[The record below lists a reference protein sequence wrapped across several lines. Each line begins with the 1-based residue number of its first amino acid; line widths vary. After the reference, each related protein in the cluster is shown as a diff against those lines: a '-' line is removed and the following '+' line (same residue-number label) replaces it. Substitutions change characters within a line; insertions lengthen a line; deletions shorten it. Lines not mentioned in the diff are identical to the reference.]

1 MGVELVPE
9 AGAAEQEAVRRA
21 IDLTTEAAW
30 RTAPWWR
37 AGLVDELER
46 APWEVPRPS
55 AYEAVRSPRS
65 TLGATRA

>member
-9 AGAAEQEAVRRA
+9 ASAAEQEAVGRA
-21 IDLTTEAAW
+21 IDLTTEMASK
-30 RTAPWWR
+30 TSPWFR
-37 AGLVDELER
+37 AGLVDALER
-46 APWEVPRPS
+46 APSDVPRPS